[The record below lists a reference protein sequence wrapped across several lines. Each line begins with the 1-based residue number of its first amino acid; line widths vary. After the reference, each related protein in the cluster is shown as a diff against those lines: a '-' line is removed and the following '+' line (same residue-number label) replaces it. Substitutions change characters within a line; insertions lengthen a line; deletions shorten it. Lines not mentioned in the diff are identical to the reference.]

1 MISQP
6 ADAVP
11 RSIAR
16 KPRGKIGFHSKIR
29 TKGGDFM
36 PSKKVAK
43 KFLAKW
49 GSDYQHPGEKIVTIR
64 FFTQDKGYDEY
75 DIEEIKALRIG
86 GVYKAS
92 DGSSHTVKRLS

>member
-64 FFTQDKGYDEY
+64 FLPKIKGTTSMISRKLKPSGSAEFTK
-75 DIEEIKALRIG
+75 LRTG
-86 GVYKAS
+86 QV
-92 DGSSHTVKRLS
+92 TL